1 MKLNHFSEI
10 IGQDRAISLLE
21 NSLAKN
27 QVNHAYLFLGPEGI
41 GKMLTAVTFA
51 HRLIA
56 AADKDAPIFFRENVH
71 PDLMLI
77 EIRESR
83 TVILKEQVTD
93 ELEPWLAL
101 KPYRSK
107 HRIAIIRD
115 SHLISDEAANALLKT
130 LEEPPSYAVIILV
143 ADRDSLL
150 ETIISRC
157 QIVRFFPVVASILE
171 KHLISLDVPVD
182 LAANISNLAQGN
194 VALAQR
200 LVTEEDLL
208 DKWQEARAMLKNLAS
223 SDISQVFALA
233 EFIEIAPDLFINM
246 LEIILRDILIYK
258 TTSNKDLVIIAENI
272 ELALGLEIRDINSL
286 KETINYMGQLKGYYR
301 RYINSKLICINIARS
316 IWEALH

>member
-10 IGQDRAISLLE
+10 IGQDRAISLLN

-27 QVNHAYLFLGPEGI
+27 QVNHAYLFLGPEGT

-51 HRLIA
+51 QRLIA
-56 AADKDAPIFFRENVH
+56 AADKDASIFFRDKVH

-77 EIRESR
+77 EIRENR
-83 TVILKEQVTD
+83 TVILKEQITD

-101 KPYRSK
+101 KPYRSR
-107 HRIAIIRD
+107 HRVVIIRN

-143 ADRDSLL
+143 ADQDNLL

-171 KHLISLDVPVD
+171 KHLISLGVSFD

-200 LVTEEDLL
+200 LVSEEDLL
-208 DKWQEARAMLKNLAS
+208 GKWQAAREILKNFAS
-223 SDISQVFALA
+223 SDISQVFILA
-233 EFIEIAPDLFINM
+233 EFIEPAPDLFINM

-258 TTSNKDLVIIAENI
+258 TTSDRDLIIVAENI
-272 ELALGLEIRDINSL
+272 GLAAELEIRDVNRL

-301 RYINSKLICINIARS
+301 RYINPKLIGINIARS